1 MTTDVSAF
9 EDPLA
14 AALWEARSTR
24 TTVDRVPWDDLPT
37 QRGEAVADE
46 LYGRLR
52 AGGARQVGAK
62 VVATDAASQRRL
74 GADGPLVAPL
84 FSDAVV
90 PVGSAISLSSFNTPV
105 LEAEIGM
112 RVDGGDVLVMPC
124 VEIPDSRFTGG
135 TPRMPHVTADFG
147 GQAAM
152 LFGTPSPCDDVVE
165 VTVTRDGEP
174 VVSASRVL
182 DDARSTLDLVRGRF
196 PELGGDEPAS
206 VATGTLFPPVPLERG
221 RWRVDFATLGAI
233 EFDVVD

>member
-1 MTTDVSAF
+1 MTTDGPAF

-14 AALWEARSTR
+14 AALWEARSTH
-24 TTVDRVPWDDLPT
+24 TAVDRVPWNDLPKE
-37 QRGEAVADE
+37 RGEAVAGE
-46 LYGRLR
+46 LYARLR
-52 AGGARQVGAK
+52 DGGERQVGAK
-62 VVATDAASQRRL
+62 VVATDAPTQRRL

-84 FSDAVV
+84 FGDAVV
-90 PVGSAISLSSFNTPV
+90 PVGSAISLSSLIKPV

-112 RVDGGDVLVMPC
+112 RVDGEDVLVMPC

-135 TPRMPHVTADFG
+135 TPTMAHVAADFG
-147 GQAAM
+147 GQAVI
-152 LFGTPSPCDDVVE
+152 LFGTPAPCDEVVQ

-174 VVSASRVL
+174 VVSASRDL
-182 DDARSTLDLVRGRF
+182 AAARSTLDLVRQRF

-221 RWRVDFATLGAI
+221 RWRVDFARLGAI